1 VVSELSGGG
10 SFVGLYGPEVVYV
23 VPSGATVVVA
33 MNYKFMSQVNLRS
46 YLLVVVVVV
55 VVTVVPGA
63 GPSFRSC
70 WF

>member
-1 VVSELSGGG
+1 
-10 SFVGLYGPEVVYV
+10 VVYV

-33 MNYKFMSQVNLRS
+33 MIISFCHKVHLGS

-63 GPSFRSC
+63 GPSFRGC